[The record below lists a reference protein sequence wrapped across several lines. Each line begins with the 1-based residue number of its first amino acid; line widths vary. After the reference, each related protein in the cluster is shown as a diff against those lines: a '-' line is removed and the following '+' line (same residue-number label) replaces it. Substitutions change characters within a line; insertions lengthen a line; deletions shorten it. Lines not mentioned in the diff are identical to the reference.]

1 MLTTKKYNMNQL
13 QNEFQAAIEK
23 IQAKAVQLARQEFG
37 EQITHL
43 QKKVDHQAKILNEVR
58 EAYEKFTFE
67 MEAEE
72 KEREAEIQ
80 YNESVIATATAKGD
94 LPKVGADAPNH
105 EVTVCASVSDEKDNL
120 NGPPGSHAIY
130 LEDPGLHSIKD
141 RVTHMGRDPEIFSN
155 TDLAH
160 IGRQMSAYYRKTY
173 NGRSP
178 EKKEEKINDKHNS
191 SVCAYAKVDWPYMD
205 KLIKTNLDPLHRWWV
220 SDEKENFEKHTGAET
235 EVHSIKDRLK
245 HMNQDLQRFDN
256 KDLCSIGK
264 KMVTYY
270 RKMNKGE
277 DPPKKDE
284 RINDKHNSLVCAYS
298 ETDWEYLDYLI
309 TTNLK
314 I

>member
-1 MLTTKKYNMNQL
+1 MDHL
-13 QNEFQAAIEK
+13 QNKFQATIK
-23 IQAKAVQLARQEFG
+23 KFQDKAVELARQESE
-37 EQITHL
+37 EQIAHL
-43 QKKVDHQAKILNEVR
+43 KKKLKYQSDILNELKK
-58 EAYEKFTFE
+58 AYDKIKFE
-67 MEAEE
+67 LEAEE
-72 KEREAEIQ
+72 KGGEAALQ
-80 YNESVIATATAKGD
+80 FEST
-94 LPKVGADAPNH
+94 NH
-105 EVTVCASVSDEKDNL
+105 EVTVCASVSDEKVNL
-120 NGPPGSHAIY
+120 NEPASCSHAVY
-130 LEDPGLHSIKD
+130 LEAPDLHSIKD
-141 RVTHMGRDPEIFSN
+141 RVKHMGYNPENFSN

-205 KLIKTNLDPLHRWWV
+205 KLIKTNLDPLHRWWG